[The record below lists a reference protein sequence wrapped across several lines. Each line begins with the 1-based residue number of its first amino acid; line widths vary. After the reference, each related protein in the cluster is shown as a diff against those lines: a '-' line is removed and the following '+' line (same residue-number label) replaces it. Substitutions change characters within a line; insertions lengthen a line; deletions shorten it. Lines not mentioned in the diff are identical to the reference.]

1 MKRRG
6 RTKADTET
14 FPDEAS
20 GTNRA
25 YRHAAVANVLWLVLA
40 GLVLALTACSVAAV
54 RAPVVTITAVPESGS
69 RDMLVQFL
77 VGAQPPPAQ
86 PLTVTVRLNATGC
99 TLVSLSEKVKI
110 AGGDSAATLTL
121 TVTTGGE
128 AGSDGCTVTATIAPG
143 AGYAVS
149 DTEAS
154 ATATRTGAVDADPV
168 RRDQPMVTI
177 AAAGGS
183 VTEGSPVRFTVTAT
197 PAPAAPLQVSL
208 MWMPIGSVLDGTPP
222 ATVTISTDGTAAVE
236 AATDDDEVDEPNG
249 AVIATVTSGPGYTV
263 GEPRTARVAVID
275 NDGDVDPAP
284 GPGSGVQP
292 MVTIAAAG
300 GSVTEGS
307 PVRFTLTATPAPA
320 APLQVS
326 LTWAPIGSVLDGTP
340 PATVTISTDGTAA
353 VEAAT
358 DDDEVDEP
366 NGTVIVT
373 VTSGPGYTV
382 ADPRIATAAVV
393 DNDGGGVV
401 PPGRQAVVTIT
412 AHGGPVTEGSPVRF
426 TLTATP
432 APASPLQVALSW
444 AETVPMLDGTPPATV
459 TIPVA
464 GTASVEAA
472 TDDDEVDDLNG
483 TVIATVTSG
492 PGYAV
497 GEPRIATVAV
507 IDNDVPVITIA
518 ADPDWANEG
527 SPVRFT
533 LTATPAPAAPVQV
546 ALRWADDVSI
556 FRGVARRALAGTPPA
571 AVTIPVGGTASLEA
585 ATDEDEVRQNRGKVT
600 ATVSSGPG
608 YAVGDP
614 KTATVA
620 VFDRDATVSIKSLS
634 PDPVGQGQNL
644 YYTLEFRPHLSEAWH
659 DFKLQATD
667 VTQRGV
673 PPGVSTSSIYTVDN
687 PERTL
692 SRNLLGYTAGFRVPA
707 VNTANL
713 ISRRITVSYVTVPRG
728 YVKGDGRTVTV
739 TW

>member
-1 MKRRG
+1 M
-6 RTKADTET
+6 
-14 FPDEAS
+14 S
-20 GTNRA
+20 
-25 YRHAAVANVLWLVLA
+25 
-40 GLVLALTACSVAAV
+40 
-54 RAPVVTITAVPESGS
+54 
-69 RDMLVQFL
+69 VQFL
-77 VGAQPPPAQ
+77 VGAQPPTAQ

-110 AGGDSAATLTL
+110 AGGDSAATLT
-121 TVTTGGE
+121 VMTTGGE

-149 DTEAS
+149 DTEAT

-168 RRDQPMVTI
+168 RGGPPMVTI

-183 VTEGSPVRFTVTAT
+183 VTEGSPARFTVTAT
-197 PAPAAPLQVSL
+197 PAPAGPLQVSL
-208 MWMPIGSVLDGTPP
+208 SWTHNGTVLDGTPP
-222 ATVTISTDGTAAVE
+222 ATVTISVGGTAAVE
-236 AATDDDEVDEPNG
+236 AATDDDEVDEPDG
-249 AVIATVTSGPGYTV
+249 TVIATVTSGPGY
-263 GEPRTARVAVID
+263 A
-275 NDGDVDPAP
+275 
-284 GPGSGVQP
+284 
-292 MVTIAAAG
+292 
-300 GSVTEGS
+300 
-307 PVRFTLTATPAPA
+307 
-320 APLQVS
+320 
-326 LTWAPIGSVLDGTP
+326 
-340 PATVTISTDGTAA
+340 
-353 VEAAT
+353 
-358 DDDEVDEP
+358 
-366 NGTVIVT
+366 
-373 VTSGPGYTV
+373 V
-382 ADPRIATAAVV
+382 ADPRIAIAAVVV

-401 PPGRQAVVTIT
+401 PPDGQAVVTIT
-412 AHGGPVTEGSPVRF
+412 AHGGPVTEGSPARF

-459 TIPVA
+459 TIPVV

-492 PGYAV
+492 PGYTV

-518 ADPDWANEG
+518 ANPDWANEG

-692 SRNLLGYTAGFRVPA
+692 PRNALGYSAGFKVPA

-728 YVKGDGRTVTV
+728 YAKGDGRTVTV

>member
-6 RTKADTET
+6 HTKADTEA

-25 YRHAAVANVLWLVLA
+25 YRHAAVAHVLWLVLA
-40 GLVLALTACSVAAV
+40 VLVLALTACSVAAV

-110 AGGDSAATLTL
+110 AGGDSAATLTV
-121 TVTTGGE
+121 TTTGGE

-149 DTEAS
+149 DTEAT

-208 MWMPIGSVLDGTPP
+208 TWAQVGTVLDGTPP
-222 ATVTISTDGTAAVE
+222 ATVTIS
-236 AATDDDEVDEPNG
+236 
-249 AVIATVTSGPGYTV
+249 
-263 GEPRTARVAVID
+263 
-275 NDGDVDPAP
+275 
-284 GPGSGVQP
+284 
-292 MVTIAAAG
+292 AG
-300 GSVTEGS
+300 
-307 PVRFTLTATPAPA
+307 
-320 APLQVS
+320 
-326 LTWAPIGSVLDGTP
+326 
-340 PATVTISTDGTAA
+340 GTAA

-492 PGYAV
+492 PGYTV
-497 GEPRIATVAV
+497 GEPRIATVEV

-518 ADPDWANEG
+518 ANPDWANEG

-533 LTATPAPAAPVQV
+533 LTATPAPAAPLQV
-546 ALRWADDVSI
+546 ALSWEDDVTI
-556 FRGVARRALAGTPPA
+556 FGGVARRTLAGTPPA

-585 ATDEDEVRQNRGKVT
+585 ATDEDEVRQHRGKVT

-620 VFDRDATVSIKSLS
+620 VLDRDATVSISLS
-634 PDPVGQGQNL
+634 PDPVRQGHWL
-644 YYTLEFRPHLSEAWH
+644 VHTIEFRPPLNKAWY
-659 DFKLQATD
+659 DFKLQVTD
-667 VTQRGV
+667 VSQRGV
-673 PPGVSTSSIYTVDN
+673 PPGRSTISTSTVLTLRRISVYTLRFTR
-687 PERTL
+687 P
-692 SRNLLGYTAGFRVPA
+692 YRVPS
-707 VNTANL
+707 VDTANL
-713 ISRRITVSYVTVPRG
+713 ISRSIIASLVTAPEG
-728 YVKGDGRTVTV
+728 YVKGDDRTVTV

>member
-6 RTKADTET
+6 HTKADTEA

-25 YRHAAVANVLWLVLA
+25 YRHAAVAHVLWLVLA
-40 GLVLALTACSVAAV
+40 VLVLALTACSVAAV

-110 AGGDSAATLTL
+110 AGGDSAATLTV
-121 TVTTGGE
+121 TTTGGE
-128 AGSDGCTVTATIAPG
+128 AGSDRCAVTATIAPG

-168 RRDQPMVTI
+168 PGDQPMVTI
-177 AAAGGS
+177 AADGGS

-208 MWMPIGSVLDGTPP
+208 SWTPGSVLDGTPP

-236 AATDDDEVDEPNG
+236 AATDDDEVDEPDG
-249 AVIATVTSGPGYTV
+249 TVIATVTSGPGYTV
-263 GEPRTARVAVID
+263 GEPRTAAVAVID

-292 MVTIAAAG
+292 VVTIAADG

-326 LTWAPIGSVLDGTP
+326 LTWAQVGTVLDGTP
-340 PATVTISTDGTAA
+340 PATVTISAGGTAA

-401 PPGRQAVVTIT
+401 PPDGQAVVTIT
-412 AHGGPVTEGSPVRF
+412 AHGGPVTEGSPARF

-444 AETVPMLDGTPPATV
+444 AETVPMLDGPPPATV

-492 PGYAV
+492 PGYTV
-497 GEPRIATVAV
+497 GEPRIATVEV

-518 ADPDWANEG
+518 ANPDWANEG

-533 LTATPAPAAPVQV
+533 LTATPAPAAPLQV
-546 ALRWADDVSI
+546 ALSWEDDVTI
-556 FRGVARRALAGTPPA
+556 FGGVARRTLAGTPPA

-585 ATDEDEVRQNRGKVT
+585 ATDEDEVRQHRGKVT

-620 VFDRDATVSIKSLS
+620 VLDRDATVSISLS
-634 PDPVGQGQNL
+634 PDSVRQGHWL
-644 YYTLEFRPHLSEAWH
+644 VHTIEFRPPLNKAWY
-659 DFKLQATD
+659 DFKLQVTD
-667 VTQRGV
+667 VSQRGV
-673 PPGVSTSSIYTVDN
+673 PPGRSTISTSTVLTLRRISVYTLRFTR
-687 PERTL
+687 P
-692 SRNLLGYTAGFRVPA
+692 YRVPS
-707 VNTANL
+707 VDTANL
-713 ISRRITVSYVTVPRG
+713 ISRSIIASLVTAPEG
-728 YVKGDGRTVTV
+728 YVKGDDRTVTV

>member
-20 GTNRA
+20 GTHRA

-40 GLVLALTACSVAAV
+40 VLVLALTACSVGAV

-110 AGGDSAATLTL
+110 AGGDSAATLTV
-121 TVTTGGE
+121 TTTGGE

-149 DTEAS
+149 DTEAT

-168 RRDQPMVTI
+168 RRD
-177 AAAGGS
+177 
-183 VTEGSPVRFTVTAT
+183 
-197 PAPAAPLQVSL
+197 
-208 MWMPIGSVLDGTPP
+208 
-222 ATVTISTDGTAAVE
+222 
-236 AATDDDEVDEPNG
+236 
-249 AVIATVTSGPGYTV
+249 
-263 GEPRTARVAVID
+263 
-275 NDGDVDPAP
+275 
-284 GPGSGVQP
+284 QP

-326 LTWAPIGSVLDGTP
+326 LTWAQVGTVLDGTP

-492 PGYAV
+492 PGYTV
-497 GEPRIATVAV
+497 GEPRIATVEV

-518 ADPDWANEG
+518 ANPDWANEG

-533 LTATPAPAAPVQV
+533 LTATPAPASPLQV
-546 ALRWADDVSI
+546 ALSWEDDVTI
-556 FRGVARRALAGTPPA
+556 FGGVARRALAGTPPA
-571 AVTIPVGGTASLEA
+571 AVTIPVGGTALLEA
-585 ATDEDEVRQNRGKVT
+585 ATEADEAHGNRGKAT

-608 YAVGDP
+608 YTVGAP
-614 KTATVA
+614 NTATVT

-692 SRNLLGYTAGFRVPA
+692 SRNLLGYSAGFRVPA

>member
-1 MKRRG
+1 MQ
-6 RTKADTET
+6 
-14 FPDEAS
+14 
-20 GTNRA
+20 
-25 YRHAAVANVLWLVLA
+25 
-40 GLVLALTACSVAAV
+40 
-54 RAPVVTITAVPESGS
+54 PV
-69 RDMLVQFL
+69 
-77 VGAQPPPAQ
+77 
-86 PLTVTVRLNATGC
+86 
-99 TLVSLSEKVKI
+99 
-110 AGGDSAATLTL
+110 
-121 TVTTGGE
+121 
-128 AGSDGCTVTATIAPG
+128 
-143 AGYAVS
+143 
-149 DTEAS
+149 
-154 ATATRTGAVDADPV
+154 
-168 RRDQPMVTI
+168 
-177 AAAGGS
+177 
-183 VTEGSPVRFTVTAT
+183 
-197 PAPAAPLQVSL
+197 
-208 MWMPIGSVLDGTPP
+208 
-222 ATVTISTDGTAAVE
+222 
-236 AATDDDEVDEPNG
+236 
-249 AVIATVTSGPGYTV
+249 
-263 GEPRTARVAVID
+263 
-275 NDGDVDPAP
+275 
-284 GPGSGVQP
+284 
-292 MVTIAAAG
+292 VTIAAAG

-326 LTWAPIGSVLDGTP
+326 LMWAQVGTVLDGTP

-382 ADPRIATAAVV
+382 ADPRIAIAAVV

-492 PGYAV
+492 PGYTV
-497 GEPRIATVAV
+497 GEPRIATVEV

-518 ADPDWANEG
+518 ANPDWANEG

-533 LTATPAPAAPVQV
+533 LTATPAPAAPLQV
-546 ALRWADDVSI
+546 ALSWEDDVTI
-556 FRGVARRALAGTPPA
+556 FGGVARRALAGTPPA
-571 AVTIPVGGTASLEA
+571 AVTIPVGGTALLEA
-585 ATDEDEVRQNRGKVT
+585 ATEADEAHGNRGKAT

-608 YAVGDP
+608 YTVGAP
-614 KTATVA
+614 NTATVT

-644 YYTLEFRPHLSEAWH
+644 YYSLEFHPHLNTTWH
-659 DFKLQATD
+659 DFKLQVTD

-673 PPGVSTSSIYTVDN
+673 PPGGSTSSSSTVIN
-687 PERTL
+687 VRRTL
-692 SRNLLGYTAGFRVPA
+692 PRYTLGYSSGYRVPA

-713 ISRRITVSYVTVPRG
+713 ISRRITVSYVTVPKG
-728 YVKGDGRTVTV
+728 YAKGDGRTVTV

>member
-6 RTKADTET
+6 RTKADTEA

-69 RDMLVQFL
+69 RDMSVQFL

-110 AGGDSAATLTL
+110 AGGDSAATLTV
-121 TVTTGGE
+121 TTTGGE

-149 DTEAS
+149 ETEAS

-168 RRDQPMVTI
+168 PGDQPMVTI

-208 MWMPIGSVLDGTPP
+208 MWAQVGTVLDGTPP
-222 ATVTISTDGTAAVE
+222 ATVTISAGGTAAVE

-249 AVIATVTSGPGYTV
+249 AVIATVTSGPGY
-263 GEPRTARVAVID
+263 A
-275 NDGDVDPAP
+275 
-284 GPGSGVQP
+284 
-292 MVTIAAAG
+292 
-300 GSVTEGS
+300 
-307 PVRFTLTATPAPA
+307 
-320 APLQVS
+320 
-326 LTWAPIGSVLDGTP
+326 
-340 PATVTISTDGTAA
+340 
-353 VEAAT
+353 
-358 DDDEVDEP
+358 
-366 NGTVIVT
+366 
-373 VTSGPGYTV
+373 V
-382 ADPRIATAAVV
+382 ADPRIAIAAVV

-401 PPGRQAVVTIT
+401 PPDGQAVVTIT

-533 LTATPAPAAPVQV
+533 LTATPAPAAPLQV
-546 ALRWADDVSI
+546 ALSWADDVST
-556 FRGVARRALAGTPPA
+556 LAGTPPA

-585 ATDEDEVRQNRGKVT
+585 ATDEDEVRQHRGKVT

-620 VFDRDATVSIKSLS
+620 VLDRDATVSISLS
-634 PDPVGQGQNL
+634 PDPVRQGHWL
-644 YYTLEFRPHLSEAWH
+644 VHTIEFRPPLNKAWY
-659 DFKLQATD
+659 DFKLQVTD
-667 VTQRGV
+667 VSQRGV
-673 PPGVSTSSIYTVDN
+673 PPGRSTISTSTVLTLRRISVYTLRFTR
-687 PERTL
+687 P
-692 SRNLLGYTAGFRVPA
+692 YRVPS
-707 VNTANL
+707 VDTANL
-713 ISRRITVSYVTVPRG
+713 ISRRITASLVTAPEG
-728 YVKGDGRTVTV
+728 YVKGDDRTVTV

>member
-6 RTKADTET
+6 HTKADTEA

-20 GTNRA
+20 GTHRA

-40 GLVLALTACSVAAV
+40 VLVLALTACSVAAV

-69 RDMLVQFL
+69 RDMSVQFL

-110 AGGDSAATLTL
+110 AGGDSAATLTV
-121 TVTTGGE
+121 TTTGGE

-149 DTEAS
+149 DTEAT

-168 RRDQPMVTI
+168 RRDQPVVTI
-177 AAAGGS
+177 AADGGS
-183 VTEGSPVRFTVTAT
+183 VTEGSPVRFTLTAT

-208 MWMPIGSVLDGTPP
+208 TWAQVGTVLDGTPP

-249 AVIATVTSGPGYTV
+249 AVIATVTSGPGY
-263 GEPRTARVAVID
+263 A
-275 NDGDVDPAP
+275 
-284 GPGSGVQP
+284 
-292 MVTIAAAG
+292 
-300 GSVTEGS
+300 
-307 PVRFTLTATPAPA
+307 
-320 APLQVS
+320 
-326 LTWAPIGSVLDGTP
+326 
-340 PATVTISTDGTAA
+340 
-353 VEAAT
+353 
-358 DDDEVDEP
+358 
-366 NGTVIVT
+366 
-373 VTSGPGYTV
+373 V
-382 ADPRIATAAVV
+382 ADPRIAIAAVV

-401 PPGRQAVVTIT
+401 PPDGQAVVTIT

-464 GTASVEAA
+464 GTASVKAD

-492 PGYAV
+492 PGYTV

-518 ADPDWANEG
+518 ANPDWANEG

-533 LTATPAPAAPVQV
+533 LTATPAPAAPLQV
-546 ALRWADDVSI
+546 ALSWADDVST
-556 FRGVARRALAGTPPA
+556 LAGTPPA

-585 ATDEDEVRQNRGKVT
+585 ATDEDEVRQHRGKVT

-692 SRNLLGYTAGFRVPA
+692 SRNLLGYSAGFRVPA

>member
-6 RTKADTET
+6 HTKADTEA
-14 FPDEAS
+14 FPDKAS
-20 GTNRA
+20 GTHRA

-40 GLVLALTACSVAAV
+40 VLVLALTACSVAAV

-110 AGGDSAATLTL
+110 AGGDSAATLTV
-121 TVTTGGE
+121 TTTGGE

-168 RRDQPMVTI
+168 RGGPPMVTIAAAGGSVTEGSPARFTVTATPAPAGPLQVSLMWMPIGSVLDGTPPATVTISAGGTAAVEAATDDDEVDEPNGAVIATVTSGPGYTVGEPRTAPVAVIDNDGDVDPAPGPGSGVQPVVTI

-183 VTEGSPVRFTVTAT
+183 VTEGSPVRFTLTAT
-197 PAPAAPLQVSL
+197 PAPPLQVSL
-208 MWMPIGSVLDGTPP
+208 TWAQVGTVLDGTPP

-249 AVIATVTSGPGYTV
+249 AVIATVTSGPGY
-263 GEPRTARVAVID
+263 A
-275 NDGDVDPAP
+275 
-284 GPGSGVQP
+284 
-292 MVTIAAAG
+292 
-300 GSVTEGS
+300 
-307 PVRFTLTATPAPA
+307 
-320 APLQVS
+320 
-326 LTWAPIGSVLDGTP
+326 
-340 PATVTISTDGTAA
+340 
-353 VEAAT
+353 
-358 DDDEVDEP
+358 
-366 NGTVIVT
+366 
-373 VTSGPGYTV
+373 V
-382 ADPRIATAAVV
+382 ADPRIAIAAVV

-497 GEPRIATVAV
+497 GEPRKPRIATVAV

-533 LTATPAPAAPVQV
+533 LTATPAPAAPLQV
-546 ALRWADDVSI
+546 ALSWADDVST
-556 FRGVARRALAGTPPA
+556 LAGTPPA

-620 VFDRDATVSIKSLS
+620 VLDRDATVSISLS
-634 PDPVGQGQNL
+634 PDPVRQGHWL
-644 YYTLEFRPHLSEAWH
+644 VHTIEFRPPLNKAWY
-659 DFKLQATD
+659 DFKLQVTD
-667 VTQRGV
+667 VSQRGV
-673 PPGVSTSSIYTVDN
+673 PPGRSTISTSTVLTLRRISVYTLRFTR
-687 PERTL
+687 P
-692 SRNLLGYTAGFRVPA
+692 YRVPS
-707 VNTANL
+707 VDTANL
-713 ISRRITVSYVTVPRG
+713 ISRRITASLVTAPEG
-728 YVKGDGRTVTV
+728 YVKGDDRTVTV

>member
-1 MKRRG
+1 MFEG
-6 RTKADTET
+6 
-14 FPDEAS
+14 AS
-20 GTNRA
+20 
-25 YRHAAVANVLWLVLA
+25 
-40 GLVLALTACSVAAV
+40 
-54 RAPVVTITAVPESGS
+54 E
-69 RDMLVQFL
+69 
-77 VGAQPPPAQ
+77 VGAQ
-86 PLTVTVRLNATGC
+86 
-99 TLVSLSEKVKI
+99 
-110 AGGDSAATLTL
+110 
-121 TVTTGGE
+121 
-128 AGSDGCTVTATIAPG
+128 
-143 AGYAVS
+143 
-149 DTEAS
+149 
-154 ATATRTGAVDADPV
+154 
-168 RRDQPMVTI
+168 
-177 AAAGGS
+177 AGGS
-183 VTEGSPVRFTVTAT
+183 VTEGSPARFTVTAT
-197 PAPAAPLQVSL
+197 PAPAGPLQVSL
-208 MWMPIGSVLDGTPP
+208 SWTHNGTVLDGTPP
-222 ATVTISTDGTAAVE
+222 ATVTISVGGTAAVE
-236 AATDDDEVDEPNG
+236 AATDDDSVDEPNG

-292 MVTIAAAG
+292 VVTIAAAG
-300 GSVTEGS
+300 VPVTEGS

-326 LTWAPIGSVLDGTP
+326 LTWAQVGTVLDGTP
-340 PATVTISTDGTAA
+340 PATVTISVGGTAA

-358 DDDEVDEP
+358 DDDSVDEP
-366 NGTVIVT
+366 NGAVIAT
-373 VTSGPGYTV
+373 VTSGPGYAV
-382 ADPRIATAAVV
+382 ADPRIAIAAVV

-412 AHGGPVTEGSPVRF
+412 AHGGPVTEGSPARF

-492 PGYAV
+492 PGYTV

-518 ADPDWANEG
+518 ANPDWANEG

-533 LTATPAPAAPVQV
+533 LTATPAPAAPLQV
-546 ALRWADDVSI
+546 ALSWADDVSI

-659 DFKLQATD
+659 DFKLQAID

-692 SRNLLGYTAGFRVPA
+692 SRNLLGYSAGFRVPA

-728 YVKGDGRTVTV
+728 YVKGDARTVTV
-739 TW
+739 NW

>member
-6 RTKADTET
+6 HTKADTEA

-25 YRHAAVANVLWLVLA
+25 YRHAAVAHVLWLVLA
-40 GLVLALTACSVAAV
+40 VLVLALTACSVGAV

-110 AGGDSAATLTL
+110 AGGDSAATLTV
-121 TVTTGGE
+121 TTTGGE

-149 DTEAS
+149 DTEAT

-168 RRDQPMVTI
+168 RRGQPMVTI
-177 AAAGGS
+177 AADGGS

-208 MWMPIGSVLDGTPP
+208 SWTPGSVLDGTPP

-236 AATDDDEVDEPNG
+236 AATDDDEVDEPDG
-249 AVIATVTSGPGYTV
+249 TVIATVTSGPGYTV
-263 GEPRTARVAVID
+263 GEPRTAAVAVID

-292 MVTIAAAG
+292 VVTIAADG

-326 LTWAPIGSVLDGTP
+326 LTWAQVGTVLDGTP

-373 VTSGPGYTV
+373 VTSGPGYAV

-401 PPGRQAVVTIT
+401 PPDGQAVVTIT
-412 AHGGPVTEGSPVRF
+412 AHGGPVTEGSPARF

-444 AETVPMLDGTPPATV
+444 AETVPMLDGPPPATV

-492 PGYAV
+492 PGYTV
-497 GEPRIATVAV
+497 GEPRIATVEV

-518 ADPDWANEG
+518 ANPDWANEG

-533 LTATPAPAAPVQV
+533 LTATPAPAAPLQV
-546 ALRWADDVSI
+546 ALSWEDDVTI
-556 FRGVARRALAGTPPA
+556 FGGVARRTLAGTPPA
-571 AVTIPVGGTASLEA
+571 AVTIPMGGTASLEA
-585 ATDEDEVRQNRGKVT
+585 ATDEDEVRQHRGKVT

-620 VFDRDATVSIKSLS
+620 VLDRDATVSISLS
-634 PDPVGQGQNL
+634 PDPVRQGHRL
-644 YYTLEFRPHLSEAWH
+644 VHTIEFRPPLNKAWY
-659 DFKLQATD
+659 DFKLQVTD
-667 VTQRGV
+667 VSQRGV
-673 PPGVSTSSIYTVDN
+673 PPGRSTISTSTVL
-687 PERTL
+687 TL
-692 SRNLLGYTAGFRVPA
+692 SRISVYTLRFTRPYRVPS
-707 VNTANL
+707 VDTANL
-713 ISRRITVSYVTVPRG
+713 ISRRITASLVTAPEG
-728 YVKGDGRTVTV
+728 YVKGDDRTVTV

>member
-6 RTKADTET
+6 HTKADTEA

-20 GTNRA
+20 GTHRA

-40 GLVLALTACSVAAV
+40 VLVLVLALTACSVAGV

-110 AGGDSAATLTL
+110 AGGDSAATLTV
-121 TVTTGGE
+121 TTTGGE

-149 DTEAS
+149 DTEAT

-222 ATVTISTDGTAAVE
+222 ATVTISAGGTAAVE

-249 AVIATVTSGPGYTV
+249 AVIATVTSGPGY
-263 GEPRTARVAVID
+263 A
-275 NDGDVDPAP
+275 
-284 GPGSGVQP
+284 
-292 MVTIAAAG
+292 
-300 GSVTEGS
+300 
-307 PVRFTLTATPAPA
+307 
-320 APLQVS
+320 
-326 LTWAPIGSVLDGTP
+326 
-340 PATVTISTDGTAA
+340 
-353 VEAAT
+353 
-358 DDDEVDEP
+358 
-366 NGTVIVT
+366 
-373 VTSGPGYTV
+373 V
-382 ADPRIATAAVV
+382 ADPRIAIAAVV

-401 PPGRQAVVTIT
+401 PPDGQAVVTIT

-533 LTATPAPAAPVQV
+533 LTATPAPASPLQV
-546 ALRWADDVSI
+546 ALSWADDVST
-556 FRGVARRALAGTPPA
+556 LAGTPPA

-585 ATDEDEVRQNRGKVT
+585 ATDEDEVRQHRGKVT

-620 VFDRDATVSIKSLS
+620 VLDRDATVSISLS
-634 PDPVGQGQNL
+634 PDPVRQGHWL
-644 YYTLEFRPHLSEAWH
+644 VHTIEFRPPLNKAWY
-659 DFKLQATD
+659 DFKLQVTD
-667 VTQRGV
+667 VSQRGV
-673 PPGVSTSSIYTVDN
+673 PPGRSTISTSTVLTLRRISVYTLRFTR
-687 PERTL
+687 P
-692 SRNLLGYTAGFRVPA
+692 YRVPS
-707 VNTANL
+707 VDTANL
-713 ISRRITVSYVTVPRG
+713 ISRRITASLVTAPEG
-728 YVKGDGRTVTV
+728 YVKGDDRTVTV
-739 TW
+739 AW

>member
-1 MKRRG
+1 M
-6 RTKADTET
+6 
-14 FPDEAS
+14 
-20 GTNRA
+20 
-25 YRHAAVANVLWLVLA
+25 
-40 GLVLALTACSVAAV
+40 
-54 RAPVVTITAVPESGS
+54 
-69 RDMLVQFL
+69 
-77 VGAQPPPAQ
+77 
-86 PLTVTVRLNATGC
+86 
-99 TLVSLSEKVKI
+99 
-110 AGGDSAATLTL
+110 
-121 TVTTGGE
+121 
-128 AGSDGCTVTATIAPG
+128 
-143 AGYAVS
+143 
-149 DTEAS
+149 
-154 ATATRTGAVDADPV
+154 
-168 RRDQPMVTI
+168 
-177 AAAGGS
+177 
-183 VTEGSPVRFTVTAT
+183 
-197 PAPAAPLQVSL
+197 
-208 MWMPIGSVLDGTPP
+208 
-222 ATVTISTDGTAAVE
+222 
-236 AATDDDEVDEPNG
+236 
-249 AVIATVTSGPGYTV
+249 
-263 GEPRTARVAVID
+263 
-275 NDGDVDPAP
+275 
-284 GPGSGVQP
+284 
-292 MVTIAAAG
+292 
-300 GSVTEGS
+300 
-307 PVRFTLTATPAPA
+307 
-320 APLQVS
+320 
-326 LTWAPIGSVLDGTP
+326 LDGTP

-492 PGYAV
+492 PGYTV
-497 GEPRIATVAV
+497 GEPRIATVEV

-518 ADPDWANEG
+518 ANPDWANEG

-533 LTATPAPAAPVQV
+533 LTATPAPASPLQV
-546 ALRWADDVSI
+546 ALSWEDDVTI
-556 FRGVARRALAGTPPA
+556 FGGVARRALAGTPPA
-571 AVTIPVGGTASLEA
+571 AVTIPVGGTALLEA
-585 ATDEDEVRQNRGKVT
+585 ATEADEAHGNRGKAT

-608 YAVGDP
+608 YTVGAP
-614 KTATVA
+614 NTATVT

-692 SRNLLGYTAGFRVPA
+692 SRNLLGYSAGFRVPA

-728 YVKGDGRTVTV
+728 YVKGDARTVTV

>member
-6 RTKADTET
+6 RTKADTEA

-69 RDMLVQFL
+69 RDMSVQFL

-110 AGGDSAATLTL
+110 AGGDSAATLTV
-121 TVTTGGE
+121 TTTGGE

-149 DTEAS
+149 ETEAS

-168 RRDQPMVTI
+168 PGDQPMVTI

-208 MWMPIGSVLDGTPP
+208 MWAQVGTVLDGTPP
-222 ATVTISTDGTAAVE
+222 ATVTISAGGTAAVE

-292 MVTIAAAG
+292 VVTIAAAG
-300 GSVTEGS
+300 GS
-307 PVRFTLTATPAPA
+307 
-320 APLQVS
+320 
-326 LTWAPIGSVLDGTP
+326 
-340 PATVTISTDGTAA
+340 
-353 VEAAT
+353 
-358 DDDEVDEP
+358 
-366 NGTVIVT
+366 
-373 VTSGPGYTV
+373 
-382 ADPRIATAAVV
+382 
-393 DNDGGGVV
+393 
-401 PPGRQAVVTIT
+401 
-412 AHGGPVTEGSPVRF
+412 VTEGSPVRF

-533 LTATPAPAAPVQV
+533 LTATPAPAAPLQV
-546 ALRWADDVSI
+546 ALSWADDVSI

-585 ATDEDEVRQNRGKVT
+585 ATDEDEVRQHRGKVT

-620 VFDRDATVSIKSLS
+620 VLDRDATVSISLS
-634 PDPVGQGQNL
+634 PDPVRQGHWL
-644 YYTLEFRPHLSEAWH
+644 VHTIEFRPPLNKAWY
-659 DFKLQATD
+659 DFKLQVTD
-667 VTQRGV
+667 VSQRGV
-673 PPGVSTSSIYTVDN
+673 PPGRSTISTSTVLTLRRISVYTLRFTR
-687 PERTL
+687 P
-692 SRNLLGYTAGFRVPA
+692 YRVPS
-707 VNTANL
+707 VDTANL
-713 ISRRITVSYVTVPRG
+713 ISRRITASLVTAPEG
-728 YVKGDGRTVTV
+728 YVKGDDRTVPHRDCYLGASCRNSGALRGSWGRENRMSGFV
-739 TW
+739 A

>member
-6 RTKADTET
+6 RTKADTEA

-20 GTNRA
+20 GTHRA

-40 GLVLALTACSVAAV
+40 VLVLALTACSVGAV

-110 AGGDSAATLTL
+110 AGGDSAATLTV
-121 TVTTGGE
+121 TTTGGE

-149 DTEAS
+149 DTEAT

-208 MWMPIGSVLDGTPP
+208 TWAQVGTVLDGTPP
-222 ATVTISTDGTAAVE
+222 ATVTIS
-236 AATDDDEVDEPNG
+236 
-249 AVIATVTSGPGYTV
+249 
-263 GEPRTARVAVID
+263 
-275 NDGDVDPAP
+275 
-284 GPGSGVQP
+284 
-292 MVTIAAAG
+292 AG
-300 GSVTEGS
+300 
-307 PVRFTLTATPAPA
+307 
-320 APLQVS
+320 
-326 LTWAPIGSVLDGTP
+326 
-340 PATVTISTDGTAA
+340 GTAA

-366 NGTVIVT
+366 NGTVIAT
-373 VTSGPGYTV
+373 VTSGPGYAV
-382 ADPRIATAAVV
+382 ADPRIAIAAVV

-412 AHGGPVTEGSPVRF
+412 AHGGPVTEGSPTRF

-492 PGYAV
+492 PGYTV

-518 ADPDWANEG
+518 ANPDWANEG

-533 LTATPAPAAPVQV
+533 LTATPAPAAPLQV
-546 ALRWADDVSI
+546 ALSWADDVSI

-585 ATDEDEVRQNRGKVT
+585 ATDEDEVRQHRGKVT

-608 YAVGDP
+608 YAVGAP
-614 KTATVA
+614 KTATVT

-634 PDPVGQGQNL
+634 PDPVRQGQNL

-692 SRNLLGYTAGFRVPA
+692 TRNLLGYSAGFRVPA

-728 YVKGDGRTVTV
+728 YVKGDARTVTV